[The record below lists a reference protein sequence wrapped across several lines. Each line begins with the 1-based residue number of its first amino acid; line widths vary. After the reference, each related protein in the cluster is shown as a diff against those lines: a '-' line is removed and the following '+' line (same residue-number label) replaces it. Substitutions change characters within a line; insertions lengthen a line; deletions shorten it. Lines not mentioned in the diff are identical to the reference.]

1 MNMITAIIHL
11 FTDARNAAE
20 KSCSKSNSPD
30 DQPAETGTGR
40 SRFNE
45 QTGCFREDP
54 ADAAVFYCAQ
64 EKTGMV
70 LRNEKSGGL
79 YRLKED

>member
-1 MNMITAIIHL
+1 V
-11 FTDARNAAE
+11 
-20 KSCSKSNSPD
+20 
-30 DQPAETGTGR
+30 
-40 SRFNE
+40 
-45 QTGCFREDP
+45 
-54 ADAAVFYCAQ
+54 DAAVFYCAQ